1 MKKGKERRQK
11 EKKASCPYFV
21 REPGFAFPAG
31 REEEKKTRRVFYPA
45 GPETTD

>member
-11 EKKASCPYFV
+11 EKKAPCPYFV
-21 REPGFAFPAG
+21 REPGFAFPADKAG
-31 REEEKKTRRVFYPA
+31 EKTRRVFYPA